1 MMLGMGRRR
10 ARATG
15 RPRRRRRIA
24 WRPVVAVGLLALG
37 LLLAVAFVGITVQ
50 GNALARE
57 IDALRADIAAQQA
70 RQAALQAAVTEKQTD
85 AYVIQKAR
93 DLDFVQKGEGIIAVQ
108 RDATAQS
115 AQPNAVSP
123 GPSRLARW
131 VAFFF
136 GTR

>member
-1 MMLGMGRRR
+1 MHR
-10 ARATG
+10 A
-15 RPRRRRRIA
+15 RRRRTA
-24 WRPVVAVGLLALG
+24 WRPVVAMGLLASG

-70 RQAALQAAVTEKQTD
+70 RQAALQAGVAEKQTD

-108 RDATAQS
+108 RDGTAQGGQAS
-115 AQPNAVSP
+115 AANS
-123 GPSRLARW
+123 GPSRFARW
-131 VAFFF
+131 IAFFF